1 MLMSVMSYI
10 LVICINAY
18 MFICISIRKIEAE
31 EEESTK
37 TLTANF
43 ETRFLDIN
51 SLKKT
56 KDINKSHR

>member
-1 MLMSVMSYI
+1 MYI
-10 LVICINAY
+10 HPYKA
-18 MFICISIRKIEAE
+18 SE

-43 ETRFLDIN
+43 ETRFLDIY